1 MFMKMR
7 KEKKK
12 KKKGY
17 WQSFDYKVT
26 GNLSFKFKLKSTVV
40 ELELVCLAFKQKV
53 LLKKSCIAKFRVG

>member
-7 KEKKK
+7 KEKK

-26 GNLSFKFKLKSTVV
+26 GNLSLKFKLKSTVV
-40 ELELVCLAFKQKV
+40 ELELVCLAF
-53 LLKKSCIAKFRVG
+53 

>member
-1 MFMKMR
+1 MENSYVHEN
-7 KEKKK
+7 EKRKK

-40 ELELVCLAFKQKV
+40 ELELVCLAF
-53 LLKKSCIAKFRVG
+53 

>member
-1 MFMKMR
+1 MYDSLIDGRIPPTKMENSYVHEN
-7 KEKKK
+7 EKR

-40 ELELVCLAFKQKV
+40 ELELVCLAF
-53 LLKKSCIAKFRVG
+53 